1 MGKFINPFT
10 DVGFKKIFGQ
20 EVSKDLLIDFL
31 NDLLVGER
39 SIKDITFLDK
49 ELLPEYMGDRG
60 VIYDIYCTTEAG
72 EHIIVEMQN
81 RQQTNFKERALFY
94 LSHTITRQGE
104 KGARWE
110 FDLKAVYGVF
120 FMNFRLED
128 TPHKLRTDIVL
139 SDRDT
144 HEVFSDKLRFI
155 FIELPS
161 FNKEEEECETDFER
175 WIYILKNMETLN
187 RLPFKA
193 RKAVFEKLEKIVDI
207 ASLSKEERMKYDE
220 SIKVYRD
227 NLATISFAK
236 NQGKEQV
243 KQHRLKEPDKSKY
256 EIYTAVKNEIG
267 KSRNWKQLQH
277 RLAEK
282 GITIQFKRKGQT
294 DEIQGISFSKGEYT
308 FKGSEI
314 DRSFSF
320 SKLDR
325 YFGDTGLNVAESQR
339 QTAFAPIREQIPTRS
354 NAESPFISGSLGLFS
369 ASPYP
374 VDEEPNLNLRK
385 KKKKKKQLK
394 L

>member
-120 FMNFRLED
+120 
-128 TPHKLRTDIVL
+128 

-227 NLATISFAK
+227 NLATISFAENK
-236 NQGKEQV
+236 GLKRGREEG
-243 KQHRLKEPDKSKY
+243 LKEG
-256 EIYTAVKNEIG
+256 I
-267 KSRNWKQLQH
+267 
-277 RLAEK
+277 EK
-282 GITIQFKRKGQT
+282 GLKEGRKEGRK
-294 DEIQGISFSKGEYT
+294 EGILSVARNL
-308 FKGSEI
+308 
-314 DRSFSF
+314 RSGGMSVEAIAAA
-320 SKLDR
+320 
-325 YFGDTGLNVAESQR
+325 TGLSIEE
-339 QTAFAPIREQIPTRS
+339 IEQ
-354 NAESPFISGSLGLFS
+354 L
-369 ASPYP
+369 
-374 VDEEPNLNLRK
+374 D
-385 KKKKKKQLK
+385 
-394 L
+394 